1 MNRIIFYII
10 ILLFFNIFLFAEEN
24 QIKILESDSFHNL
37 DDFNNLNYNIKNLKK
52 YLNENY
58 NFNNNTFNFNTY
70 NQNDFKIET
79 SLKFEYFK
87 DLEYYRFE
95 KKQENLLRRS
105 EILFFGSL
113 TFAAFG
119 GWFFLSVFN
128 VLIFEEPF
136 GKIRQEQ
143 FVPLFVGSSLISIS
157 IVLSDLFINIKP
169 KLKNVEIY

>member
-1 MNRIIFYII
+1 MNKLTIFIV
-10 ILLFFNIFLFAEEN
+10 ILLIFFNISLFAD
-24 QIKILESDSFHNL
+24 IDKMSIDDFDLYYDLE
-37 DDFNNLNYNIKNLKK
+37 DFNNLNFKSNLFTENNSFDFNS
-52 YLNENY
+52 YLL
-58 NFNNNTFNFNTY
+58 
-70 NQNDFKIET
+70 NDFKIE
-79 SLKFEYFK
+79 SAVKLEYLEYFN
-87 DLEYYRFE
+87 DLENFRIE

-105 EILFFGSL
+105 EIIFFGSL

-136 GKIRQEQ
+136 GKLRQEQ

-169 KLKNVEIY
+169 KLKKVQIY